1 MGRGTANGPGLRA
14 AAVGGLAGASAT
26 TLLIGL
32 VHTFAPAVPFLPESI
47 AQSLVRAAPGGF
59 ATYFIERLGHWAI
72 RLALAGTFAGFL
84 LGGALVGLLV
94 PFLPQRL
101 SPHPFGGGV
110 VGLTPPLI
118 ASVATLSS
126 HP

>member
-59 ATYFIERLGHWAI
+59 ATYFIDRLAHSAI
-72 RLALAGTFAGFL
+72 RLALAGTFVVFL
-84 LGGALVGLLV
+84 LAAAMLALSMPVFLRRRPTHPLLSSC
-94 PFLPQRL
+94 LALL
-101 SPHPFGGGV
+101 SPPD
-110 VGLTPPLI
+110 
-118 ASVATLSS
+118 
-126 HP
+126 